1 MRNIIGKSVLWG
13 MCGMLLASC
22 QTFQHARETAN
33 IRYSAPKLGSTVATV
48 YCEGTA
54 NCEFERINNIV
65 IVDESTHLI
74 NPSAIGQGYVRL
86 KQRSTFDSNA
96 IFLTLPAQ
104 QHEVVIR
111 FYPISP
117 DRAEKINVIQNFK
130 PNKHYKF
137 VMYRD
142 RIKRSNNLLSVS
154 VPDPLCVKLMENE
167 KVIRRFCKPYNVL
180 NGLGEFI
187 EQKAG

>member
-117 DRAEKINVIQNFK
+117 DRAEKINV
-130 PNKHYKF
+130 YKILN
-137 VMYRD
+137 
-142 RIKRSNNLLSVS
+142 RINTISLS
-154 VPDPLCVKLMENE
+154 CIE
-167 KVIRRFCKPYNVL
+167 IVL
-180 NGLGEFI
+180 NALIIYLVFLY
-187 EQKAG
+187 QTRCV